1 MKDWPPMAN
10 PSYPVPLPSAVYG
23 CLHSW
28 FYYPNR
34 WH

>member
-1 MKDWPPMAN
+1 MAN

-23 CLHSW
+23 CLHNW
-28 FYYPNR
+28 FCYLNR